1 MAGTQHT
8 PRLAHTQTAFVWRFL
23 ALSAGESQI
32 IHVTARTEREA
43 RNRCPSGCVAVF
55 AARIRQE
62 GVMNKI
68 PFDVLVHSENALIRA
83 KEMDALLLNLIH
95 VQESGDESDSMMF
108 SVVRTLLTAVINEL
122 NTVMKNSRE

>member
-1 MAGTQHT
+1 MPFYIVSYTLLMQGTETTKPRTVGAVTGRLTKPLTGVTIMAGTQHT

-32 IHVTARTEREA
+32 IHVTAWTEREA

-62 GVMNKI
+62 GS
-68 PFDVLVHSENALIRA
+68 HE
-83 KEMDALLLNLIH
+83 
-95 VQESGDESDSMMF
+95 
-108 SVVRTLLTAVINEL
+108 
-122 NTVMKNSRE
+122 